1 MYDDFHVTLMALQE
15 EEIRGVEKKLKVF
28 CQLLLTEKQQP
39 KWKFRV

>member
-15 EEIRGVEKKLKVF
+15 EEIRGVEKLKVF